1 MLSPSLRIKLL
12 NTMAL
17 LLSVFSLSVTALEIE
32 GQWRQGHILKG
43 KVANDSQ
50 VEFEGRKV
58 RVAEDGR
65 FLLGLDRDAPK
76 TVSLKIISAEGLEQI
91 TSYDVEQREYKI
103 QRISG
108 IKKKH
113 MAPNKEQLERIWKEN
128 AAIKKARKKDLL
140 RRDFEQPFE
149 WPLLGPIS
157 GVYGSQR
164 VYNGEPRRPHYGV
177 DVARPTGTVVVAP
190 VSGVVTFAH
199 DDMYFSGGTLVVDH
213 GHGLSS
219 SFIHLS
225 KILVEV
231 GQEVAQGDPIAEVGA
246 SGRVTGPHLD
256 WRMNWFDKRVD
267 PTALVPPM
275 PKWQPEKQAK
285 K

>member
-1 MLSPSLRIKLL
+1 MLSSFVKTSAFFL
-12 NTMAL
+12 A
-17 LLSVFSLSVTALEIE
+17 SFSLSASALEIE

-43 KVANDSQ
+43 KVTEGSQ

-65 FLLGLDRDAPK
+65 FLLGLDRDAPD
-76 TVSLKIISAEGLEQI
+76 TVSLKVTSSEGNEQV
-91 TSYDVEQREYKI
+91 TSYQVEQREYKI
-103 QRISG
+103 QRING

-113 MAPNKEQLERIWKEN
+113 MAPNKEQLDRIWKEN
-128 AAIKKARKKDLL
+128 AAIKKARQKDLA
-140 RRDFEQPFE
+140 RRDFEEQFK

-164 VYNGEPRRPHYGV
+164 IFNGEPRRPHYGV

-190 VSGVVTFAH
+190 VTGIVTFAH

-219 SFIHLS
+219 SFIHLN

-231 GQEVAQGDPIAEVGA
+231 GQEVAQGEPIAEVGA
-246 SGRVTGPHLD
+246 TGRVTGPHLD

-267 PTALVPPM
+267 PTVLVPPM
-275 PKWQPEKQAK
+275 PKWQPESIK